1 MVTPILEA
9 IGIEYPIIQA
19 PMAGGITTPELVAN
33 VSKNGGLGMIAAGYL
48 NPDQLKVAIHEVKNR
63 VDQPFGVNL
72 FVPNDVT
79 YSSQHVEN
87 MQLMMKNV
95 YDELQ
100 ITDYNVDEFP
110 KYKDQQAVFEQHLQ
124 VILDETIKVCSFTFG
139 LPNEDQIKQLKQ
151 AGVYTI
157 GTATTVK
164 EALIIQD
171 LGMDAVVMQGSEAG
185 GHRSNFISSFHEGNI
200 GLMALVP
207 QAVQEI
213 KIPIIAAGGIMNGSG
228 IRACLQLGAQAAQMG
243 TAFLTLKESGAQDLH
258 KNAILYATEDELVLT
273 KAFSGKWA
281 RGIRNEF
288 TEEMNAN
295 EAMILPF
302 PIQNSLTKPI
312 RKEAAKQNQAAYMSL
327 WSGQA
332 PRLATD
338 DDVSTFMNRLI
349 KELNEGD

>member
-1 MVTPILEA
+1 MVKSLLEA

-48 NPDQLKVAIHEVKNR
+48 NPDQLKVAIQEVKKR
-63 VDQPFGVNL
+63 VDRPFGVNL
-72 FVPNDVT
+72 FVPNDFT

-87 MQLMMKNV
+87 MQVMMKSV

-100 ITDYNVDEFP
+100 ITDHKVGELP
-110 KYKDQQAVFEQHLQ
+110 KFKDQQAVFEQHLQ
-124 VILDETIKVCSFTFG
+124 VILDEAIKVCSFTFG
-139 LPNEDQIKQLKQ
+139 LPSEGQIKQLRQ
-151 AGVYTI
+151 ADVYTI
-157 GTATTVK
+157 GTATTVR
-164 EALIIQD
+164 EALIIQE
-171 LGMDAVVMQGSEAG
+171 LGMDAVIMQGSEAG
-185 GHRSNFISSFHEGNI
+185 GHRSHFISSFQEGNI

-213 KIPIIAAGGIMNGSG
+213 NIPIIAAGGIMNGRG
-228 IRACLQLGAQAAQMG
+228 IRACLHLGAQAAQMG

-258 KNAILYATEDELVLT
+258 KTSIFNATEDELVFT

-288 TEEMNAN
+288 TEEMSSN
-295 EAMILPF
+295 EAMTLPF
-302 PIQNSLTKPI
+302 PIQNTLTQPI
-312 RKEAAKQNQAAYMSL
+312 RKEAAKQNKSAYMSL

-332 PRLATD
+332 PRLATNE
-338 DDVSTFMNRLI
+338 DVATFMDRLI
-349 KELNEGD
+349 KELN